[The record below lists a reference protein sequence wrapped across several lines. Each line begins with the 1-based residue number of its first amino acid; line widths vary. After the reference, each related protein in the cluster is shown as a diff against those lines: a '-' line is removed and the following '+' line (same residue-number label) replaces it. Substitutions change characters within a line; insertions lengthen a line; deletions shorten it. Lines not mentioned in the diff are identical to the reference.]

1 MKHFVFGQT
10 CFYVE
15 GKCGLPAFLNEEEHL
30 KVSQKL
36 YSVDDA
42 QRLAALRLP
51 KMIYDFVEGA
61 AGDESLRD
69 LNTAALDKIRLMPR
83 VLIDVSKRRLDHQFL
98 DKDFGLPFGVAPMG
112 MCNLVWPLAD
122 QIIAREAALRRFPVA
137 VSTASSTTLERMI
150 ELADGFAWF
159 QLYVDQSPEFVIDL
173 VERAAAANYDCL
185 ILTVDVPIPSRR
197 LRDLRNGFSYPF
209 HWTMKKVWQFS
220 KCPTWSTRM
229 IMTSLQNGMPGPAN
243 YSSSKHSIKFERNA
257 PRTGA
262 NWQFLERLRDKWVG
276 KLVVKGVLCPD
287 DATKIR
293 DIGVDAIYVS
303 NHGGR
308 QLNAAPTV
316 IESLVS
322 IREAVGKNYPLI
334 YDGGIRNG
342 EHVVKAMASG
352 ANFTMLGRS
361 IMYALGASGKVG
373 IDCVLESIEKEC
385 ESSIGLLG
393 CCTPSEVGSSSLA
406 RNFSRKA

>member
-1 MKHFVFGQT
+1 MSK
-10 CFYVE
+10 
-15 GKCGLPAFLNEEEHL
+15 
-30 KVSQKL
+30 KL
-36 YSVDDA
+36 YSVGEA
-42 QRLAALRLP
+42 QRLAKVKLP
-51 KMIYDFVEGA
+51 KMIYDFVEGS

-69 LNTAALDKIRLMPR
+69 LNTTALDKMRLMPR
-83 VLIDVSKRRLDHQFL
+83 VLIDVSKRSLDLQFL
-98 DKDFGLPFGVAPMG
+98 GKDYGLPFGVAPMG

-122 QIIAREAALRRFPVA
+122 QIIAREAARRRFPVA

-159 QLYVDQSPEFVIDL
+159 QLYADQSPEFVSDL
-173 VERAAAANYDCL
+173 IERAASANYDCL

-209 HWTMKKVWQFS
+209 HWTVRKVWEFA
-220 KCPTWSTRM
+220 KYPTWSTRM
-229 IMTSLQNGMPGPAN
+229 ILTSLQNGIPEPAN
-243 YSSSKHSIKFERNA
+243 YSSSKQGIEFDRNA

-262 NWQFLERLRDKWVG
+262 NWEFLKQLRDKWSG

-287 DATKIR
+287 DAVLIKKL
-293 DIGVDAIYVS
+293 GVDAIYVS

-316 IESLVS
+316 IDSLTS
-322 IREAVGKNYPLI
+322 IRKTVGKNYPLI

-361 IMYALGASGKVG
+361 VMYALGASGKLG
-373 IDCVLESIEKEC
+373 MECVIESIEKEFD
-385 ESSIGLLG
+385 SSIGLLG
-393 CCTPSEVGSSSLA
+393 CCSPTEVGSHSLA
-406 RNFSRKA
+406 QHFS

>member
-1 MKHFVFGQT
+1 MKHFVFRQT
-10 CFYVE
+10 YFYVE
-15 GKCGLPAFLNEEEHL
+15 YKCDLPAVLNKKENLEL
-30 KVSQKL
+30 FQKL
-36 YSVDDA
+36 YSVSEA
-42 QRLAALRLP
+42 QSLAKVKLP
-51 KMIYDFVEGA
+51 KLIYDFVEGS

-69 LNTAALDKIRLMPR
+69 LNSAALDKIRLMPR
-83 VLIDVSKRRLDHQFL
+83 VLVDVSKRSLGLQFL
-98 DKDFGLPFGVAPMG
+98 GRDYGLPFGVAPMG

-122 QIIAREAALRRFPVA
+122 QIIAREAARRRFPVA

-159 QLYVDQSPEFVIDL
+159 QLYADQSPEFVSDL
-173 VERAAAANYDCL
+173 IERAASANYGCL

-209 HWTMKKVWQFS
+209 HWTMKKVWQFA
-220 KCPTWSTRM
+220 KYPTWSTRM
-229 IMTSLQNGMPGPAN
+229 ILTSLRNGMPEPAN
-243 YSSSKHSIKFERNA
+243 YSSSKHGIKFDRNA

-262 NWQFLERLRDKWVG
+262 NWEFLKQLRDKWSG

-287 DATKIR
+287 DAILIKNL
-293 DIGVDAIYVS
+293 GVDAIYVS

-308 QLNAAPTV
+308 QLNAAPTA
-316 IESLVS
+316 IDSLIS
-322 IREAVGKNYPLI
+322 IRETVGKNYPLI

-361 IMYALGASGKVG
+361 VMYALGASGKVG
-373 IDCVLESIEKEC
+373 MECVIESIEKEC
-385 ESSIGLLG
+385 DSSMGLLG
-393 CCTPSEVGSSSLA
+393 CCSSSEVGSHSLA
-406 RNFSRKA
+406 